1 MIACSSRVA
10 EAHRILLIHTTDPAA
25 PPGGRAMLSRLNAR
39 LLDDLFGDRLRTFR
53 LPVRA
58 GRWRGA
64 IRGVVRGHVDGID
77 DASLGEIGERIETER
92 IDTVFL
98 DGSNLGA
105 VAAAIKA
112 TRPDV
117 RVITFLH
124 NVEARFFWG
133 AVLAR
138 RSVRSL
144 AILVANAIAERKAVR
159 ASDVLVVL
167 SERDSAGLGRLYG
180 RRADAVAPMVL
191 DDGPAISA
199 RSLPPAS
206 ATRQRY
212 VLFVGGSFYANIAG
226 IDWFVRTVAPRIGVH
241 VIVVGRGMDMLADR
255 FAGNGAVTLVG
266 DVDDLAPWYAGAM
279 LVIAPI
285 FDGSGMKTKVAEALM
300 FGKHVAGTPEA
311 FSGYAQDVIAANAC
325 CRDADAFVAALALAG
340 ASPPPAFDP
349 AMRALYDRDHSP
361 AAARA
366 RLARLFAADPQ
377 GPSQSGP
384 VSA

>member
-1 MIACSSRVA
+1 
-10 EAHRILLIHTTDPAA
+10 
-25 PPGGRAMLSRLNAR
+25 MLSRLNAR
-39 LLDDLFGDRLRTFR
+39 LLDDLFGDRLIAFR
-53 LPVRA
+53 LPVRS
-58 GRWRGA
+58 GTLRGA
-64 IRGVVRGHVDGID
+64 IRGYVDGID
-77 DASLGEIGERIETER
+77 NASLGEILERIETER

-105 VAAAIKA
+105 AAAAIQA

-133 AVLAR
+133 AFRSR
-138 RSVRSL
+138 RSLRSL

-180 RRADAVAPMVL
+180 RRADVVAPMVL
-191 DDGPAISA
+191 DDRPAIS
-199 RSLPPAS
+199 PPAP
-206 ATRQRY
+206 AIGKRY
-212 VLFVGGSFYANIAG
+212 MLFVGGSFYANIAG

-241 VIVVGRGMDMLADR
+241 VIVVGRGMEVLAER
-255 FAGNGAVTLVG
+255 FAGNDAVTLVG
-266 DVDDLAPWYAGAM
+266 DVDDLAPWYASAM

-300 FGKHVAGTPEA
+300 FGKHIVGTPEA

-325 CRDADAFVAALALAG
+325 CSDADAFVAALALAG

-377 GPSQSGP
+377 DLSASGP
-384 VSA
+384 VSASTSAVAARHTSSA

>member
-10 EAHRILLIHTTDPAA
+10 DAPRILLIHTTDPAA

-39 LLDDLFGDRLRTFR
+39 LLGDLFGDRLIAFR
-53 LPVRA
+53 LPVRS
-58 GRWRGA
+58 GTLRGA
-64 IRGVVRGHVDGID
+64 IPSVIRGHVDGID
-77 DASLGEIGERIETER
+77 DASLGEILERIETER

-105 VAAAIKA
+105 AAAAIKA

-133 AVLAR
+133 AFRAR

-144 AILVANAIAERKAVR
+144 AILMANAIAERKAVR
-159 ASDVLVVL
+159 DSDVLVVL
-167 SERDSAGLGRLYG
+167 SERDSAGLRRLYG

-191 DDGPAISA
+191 DDRPATS
-199 RSLPPAS
+199 PPAS
-206 ATRQRY
+206 ATGKRY

-226 IDWFVRTVAPRIGVH
+226 IDWFVRTVVPRIGVH
-241 VIVVGRGMDMLADR
+241 VIVVGRGMEVLAER

-266 DVDDLAPWYAGAM
+266 DVDDLAPWYAGAL

-300 FGKHVAGTPEA
+300 FGKHIVGTPEA

-325 CRDADAFVAALALAG
+325 CSDVDAFVAALALAG

-366 RLARLFAADPQ
+366 RLARLFAAEPQ
-377 GPSQSGP
+377 DLSESGP

>member
-10 EAHRILLIHTTDPAA
+10 DAPRILLIHTTDPAA

-39 LLDDLFGDRLRTFR
+39 LLGDLFGDRLIAFR
-53 LPVRA
+53 LPVRS
-58 GRWRGA
+58 GTLRGA
-64 IRGVVRGHVDGID
+64 IRGYVDGID
-77 DASLGEIGERIETER
+77 DASLGEIVER
-92 IDTVFL
+92 IDADQIDTVVL

-105 VAAAIKA
+105 AAAAIKA

-133 AVLAR
+133 AFRAR
-138 RSVRSL
+138 RSLRSL
-144 AILVANAIAERKAVR
+144 AILMANAIAERKAVR
-159 ASDVLVVL
+159 DSDVLVVL
-167 SERDSAGLGRLYG
+167 SERDSAGLRRLYG
-180 RRADAVAPMVL
+180 RSADAVAPMVL
-191 DDGPAISA
+191 DDRPAIS
-199 RSLPPAS
+199 PPAS
-206 ATRQRY
+206 AIGKRY

-226 IDWFVRTVAPRIGVH
+226 IDWFVRIVAPRIGVH
-241 VIVVGRGMDMLADR
+241 VIVVGRGMDVLADR

-266 DVDDLAPWYAGAM
+266 DVDDLAPWYAGAL

-300 FGKHVAGTPEA
+300 FGKHIVGTPEA

-325 CRDADAFVAALALAG
+325 CSDADAFVAALALAG

-366 RLARLFAADPQ
+366 RLARLFATEPQ
-377 GPSQSGP
+377 DLSASGP
-384 VSA
+384 VAA